1 MKTNQLI
8 SYKTEGAVCSE
19 LGTKRTNALCE
30 QTVEFL
36 GPFAKIAKSEH

>member
-8 SYKTEGAVCSE
+8 SYKTEVAVCSE
-19 LGTKRTNALCE
+19 LGTKRINAQCG

-36 GPFAKIAKSEH
+36 GAFAKIAESEY